1 MSNSTQLWL
10 AADYHFPA
18 LYCCRVPITSPNG
31 GLALPAPG
39 PATVRL
45 ALIRAGIRLFGIE
58 HTREK
63 LFPVIRD
70 ALVLIRPPAKIAIS
84 NQILR
89 AYKVSAGKNGKPEN
103 WVESIVNQEKA
114 HAQGLLTI
122 FFKLPADYRADFE
135 KLFHCIGYWGRTDSL
150 ASCMETYVRT
160 PNKAECA
167 MPLRAIAKHLPVQ
180 PLLSTFANEFRD
192 KQVQWEEVTTAFSSE
207 HGPAIQIEIFVW
219 PLVIQEQTSAGKLL
233 VHKSII

>member
-1 MSNSTQLWL
+1 MSNSKQLWL

-18 LYCCRVPITSPNG
+18 LYCCRVPITSPTG

-63 LFPVIRD
+63 LFPVILNAR
-70 ALVLIRPPAKIAIS
+70 VLIRPPARIAIS
-84 NQILR
+84 NQCMR
-89 AYKVSAGKNGKPEN
+89 AYKVTAGKNGKPEN
-103 WVESIVNQEKA
+103 WVESLVYQEKA
-114 HAQGLLTI
+114 HTQGLLTI
-122 FFKLPADYRADFE
+122 FFELPAEYKADFE
-135 KLFHCIGYWGRTDSL
+135 KIFHFIGYWGRTDSL
-150 ASCMETYVRT
+150 ASCVETYVST
-160 PNKAECA
+160 PKKAECA
-167 MPLRAIAKHLPVQ
+167 MRLSAISKHLPVQ

-192 KQVQWEEVTTAFSSE
+192 NQVQWEEVTSAFSSE

-219 PLVIQEQTSAGKLL
+219 PLLIQEQTSAGKLL
-233 VHKSII
+233 VHKPII